1 MKELTSKYENLTT
14 KLYLGTNDFNSKKK
28 KKKILISDQDF
39 TWQENKKPIALMIIM
54 QSISKFKSSLYNM
67 VYDYV
72 ITNFNM
78 VMIFF

>member
-1 MKELTSKYENLTT
+1 MKTLPQKYILAQMTSIV
-14 KLYLGTNDFNSKKK
+14 K

-54 QSISKFKSSLYNM
+54 QSTSKFKSSLYNM

>member
-1 MKELTSKYENLTT
+1 MKTLPQKYILAQMI
-14 KLYLGTNDFNSKKK
+14 SIV

-39 TWQENKKPIALMIIM
+39 TWQENKKSIALMIIM
-54 QSISKFKSSLYNM
+54 QSISKFKLSLYNM
-67 VYDYV
+67 VCDYV